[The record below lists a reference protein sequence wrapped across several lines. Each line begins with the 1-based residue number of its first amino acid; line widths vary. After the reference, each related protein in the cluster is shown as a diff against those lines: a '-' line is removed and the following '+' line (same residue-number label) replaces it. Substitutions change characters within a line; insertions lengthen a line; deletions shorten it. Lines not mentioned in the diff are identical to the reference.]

1 MKKAQKIKYK
11 VNNKLRGFGETD
23 FERRKITVNKK
34 KNKKQGSRGELINTI
49 VHEDLHLKRPKA
61 KEKTIRTVADVKVKR
76 MSKKEKEKLYKRFK

>member
-34 KNKKQGSRGELINTI
+34 KNKIKFFWNKSSVG
-49 VHEDLHLKRPKA
+49 KRPSKRNKA
-61 KEKTIRTVADVKVKR
+61 KN
-76 MSKKEKEKLYKRFK
+76 KE